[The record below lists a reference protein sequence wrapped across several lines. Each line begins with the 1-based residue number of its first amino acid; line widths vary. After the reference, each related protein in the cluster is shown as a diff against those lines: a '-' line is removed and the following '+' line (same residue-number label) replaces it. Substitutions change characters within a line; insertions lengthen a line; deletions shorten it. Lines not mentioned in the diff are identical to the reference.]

1 MTMYC
6 TQKRSILVVAAA
18 LALYGSSVS
27 AAEQRP
33 EVQRLFQ
40 SGAYEQAVD
49 AARDGDPAST
59 YLAAQSL
66 IKLNRNDRAAA
77 ELTRLRASDQPGWR
91 LVAESAEALLA
102 NDGGRA
108 LELARRAVEADGNNP
123 FAHYQL
129 GLSAGKANDWGAA
142 VGGFTRAIE
151 LKPDFAYAHYYAASR
166 INACASCRK
175 RRSTS
180 TRFSALR
187 RMHRSDRPCRRSCGR
202 LNRPTGQQANRPSG
216 AGALAAACWPVGLMA

>member
-1 MTMYC
+1 MYC
-6 TQKRSILVVAAA
+6 TQKRSILAVSAA

-27 AAEQRP
+27 AAEQKP

-40 SGAYEQAVD
+40 SGAFEQAVD

-59 YLAAQSL
+59 YLAAQAL
-66 IKLNRNDRAAA
+66 MKLNQNDRAAA

-108 LELARRAVEADGNNP
+108 VEVARRAVAADGNNP
-123 FAHYQL
+123 FAQYQL

-142 VGGFTRAIE
+142 MSAFTRAIE
-151 LKPDFAYAHYYAASR
+151 LKPDFAYAHYYAGLSYQRLRQLSKTAEHFDAFLR
-166 INACASCRK
+166 LAPDAPE
-175 RRSTS
+175 RS
-180 TRFSALR
+180 AVQAILR
-187 RMHRSDRPCRRSCGR
+187 
-202 LNRPTGQQANRPSG
+202 TIK
-216 AGALAAACWPVGLMA
+216 